1 MSNSTRFFF
10 RHLRDGKS
18 LRNNP
23 LTWLALGEAA
33 GALTQPLLVRALRD
47 RLSSLVSL
55 ICARPAFASK
65 PERAQR
71 LEQIFHRHI
80 LGGEHWSSLAAALA
94 VSRRQFFRERKLL
107 CDELCASLQL
117 GPLAAESSVL
127 VQPGPEQ
134 LALNRAYLAMAAG
147 DLESADQ
154 FLEDLCQS
162 LPPGRARWK
171 ALLLSAN
178 CALQRLRFE
187 RAATRCDLASAE
199 ADGFETFEERASGS
213 ADVNLTRSLYYFEL
227 SDYSQANVEIVQ
239 AQRTLSR
246 LQTPPDASHSEL
258 LRALMVRQ
266 AELAIHLGDLSRALE
281 LVRRCKYSSRANGAV
296 PEGAFDFASVEAATE
311 SFAGRFDSALAL
323 LDEAFASAQRLG
335 FNSQVLRFAIERAWL
350 KRVINP
356 GDGLRLARELAIL
369 ADSLHVPSLTVEAAL
384 FCAGNET
391 PRSAFEY
398 ATQARAAVPLRSMTM
413 MRAVHL
419 QALASFKLG
428 RVVDALDL
436 ADEVEKLSERQ
447 HNNRMRACSL
457 ALMAHINLK
466 NGNAKA
472 GLVLKR
478 NAAELLRLYGAAGE
492 RSVYAEW
499 AQTS

>member
-1 MSNSTRFFF
+1 MSNSRRFFF

-33 GALTQPLLVRALRD
+33 GALAQPLLVRALQD

-55 ICARPAFASK
+55 ICERPAFASK

-71 LEQIFHRHI
+71 LQQIFRRHI

-117 GPLAAESSVL
+117 GPPPAESSVL
-127 VQPGPEQ
+127 VQPSPEQ

-147 DLESADQ
+147 DLESAER
-154 FLEDLCQS
+154 FLKDLCQS
-162 LPPGRARWK
+162 LPPGRARRK
-171 ALLLSAN
+171 ALSLSAN

-187 RAATRCDLASAE
+187 DAAARCDLACAE
-199 ADGFETFEERASGS
+199 ADVLETFEERATAS

-227 SDYSQANVEIVQ
+227 SDYSRANLEVVH

-246 LQTPPDASHSEL
+246 LQSPPDACAEL

-266 AELAIHLGDLSRALE
+266 AELAIHLGDLNRALE
-281 LVRRCKYSSRANGAV
+281 LVRRCKYSSRTNGAV
-296 PEGAFDFASVEAATE
+296 PESAFDFASVEAATE

-356 GDGLRLARELAIL
+356 RDGLRLARELAIL
-369 ADSLHVPSLTVEAAL
+369 ADTLHVPSLTVEAAL
-384 FCAGNET
+384 FCAGHET
-391 PRSAFEY
+391 ARSAFEY
-398 ATQARAAVPLRSMTM
+398 ATRARAAVPQRSMTM

-436 ADEVEKLSERQ
+436 ADEVERLSERQ
-447 HNNRMRACSL
+447 HNNRMRACSI

-492 RSVYAEW
+492 RSVYMEW